1 MGLFASVA
9 GQLSAR
15 AQGAEGGD
23 GGLQVEFSTLEE
35 AQAAAAALRAKSG
48 DFTGLLLDQ
57 PVNLVE
63 PDLPKP
69 DSAAEF
75 TVKVFTEVFESGNIG
90 AIPQAIGYS
99 IGEFQDAFGQS
110 VEEGT
115 LPWDQIGLVFLVF
128 VVLANSTTVIFPFLE
143 EALAPDEAPVTSYPT
158 RVAKA
163 DMELRLPPRR
173 EKPQESP
180 REEARRIRKEGLIS
194 PPEKPAAK
202 EDDLSLPPRDPVVRD
217 D

>member
-1 MGLFASVA
+1 MARQSRGIRRRPALAAISIGGLFWASHVAFLPSPAQPVRGGVAATMGLFASVA

-158 RVAKA
+158 RVAK
-163 DMELRLPPRR
+163 
-173 EKPQESP
+173 
-180 REEARRIRKEGLIS
+180 
-194 PPEKPAAK
+194 
-202 EDDLSLPPRDPVVRD
+202 
-217 D
+217 

>member
-1 MGLFASVA
+1 MARQSRGIRRRPALAAISIGGLFWASHVAFLPSPAQPVRGGVAATMGLFASVA

-90 AIPQAIGYS
+90 AIPQAIGYVLNLIALRTFIRS
-99 IGEFQDAFGQS
+99 YIRRY
-110 VEEGT
+110 T
-115 LPWDQIGLVFLVF
+115 L
-128 VVLANSTTVIFPFLE
+128 
-143 EALAPDEAPVTSYPT
+143 
-158 RVAKA
+158 
-163 DMELRLPPRR
+163 RR
-173 EKPQESP
+173 
-180 REEARRIRKEGLIS
+180 R
-194 PPEKPAAK
+194 
-202 EDDLSLPPRDPVVRD
+202 LSLGAGHYSNDHELTAKSR
-217 D
+217 